1 MLKVGRQNP
10 PCRADTTALA
20 DAWEETAMPIA
31 LPYATLNEEASTD
44 GVESLTGVLAHL
56 CREVRDPLNV
66 ILGFAQII
74 ADGRSPT
81 PPALRDYASLCDT
94 AGGQLLR
101 LLDNA
106 ALWLHARQGDA
117 PADLMPIELGG
128 LLEEVLKRFEPR
140 AAAKGVRLVNAVS
153 RMPVAGEPAA
163 LCHLL
168 CQLLDNALRYSRPG
182 GTITVTALR
191 RDATVDIRVA
201 DTGVGM
207 AAAQLAALFRA
218 TPPVPLPDTD
228 GNAGSGL
235 GLLLCKLLA
244 ERMDGAIRL
253 DSRPGHGTTATVSL
267 GAASMRRM
275 VPAPT
280 PRLVN

>member
-1 MLKVGRQNP
+1 MP
-10 PCRADTTALA
+10 TAQ
-20 DAWEETAMPIA
+20 
-31 LPYATLNEEASTD
+31 PYAILSEDPPAD
-44 GVESLTGVLAHL
+44 GVESLTGVLAHV

-74 ADGRSPT
+74 ADGRALA
-81 PPALRDYASLCDT
+81 PPALRDYASLCDA

-117 PADLMPIELGG
+117 PPMLMPIELGG
-128 LLEEVLKRFEPR
+128 LLEDVLERFQTR
-140 AAAKGVRLVNAVS
+140 ASAKGVRLVNAVS
-153 RMPVAGEPAA
+153 RMPVLGDPTA

-168 CQLLDNALRYSRPG
+168 CQLLDNALRYCKPG
-182 GTITVTALR
+182 GTVTVTALR
-191 RDATVDIRVA
+191 RDTAVDIRIA

-207 AAAQLAALFRA
+207 PAGQLAALLRA

-228 GNAGSGL
+228 GNAGCGL

-244 ERMDGAIRL
+244 ERMGGAIHL

-267 GAASMRRM
+267 DAGPMRRM
-275 VPAPT
+275 APPPAP
-280 PRLVN
+280 RLIN